1 MFVCP
6 NCFNDLELKKYI
18 EASPTKPGY
27 CDYCKSQ
34 NVPLFHIDEI
44 LDFFNELI
52 YLFEPRI
59 DGEEISIKI
68 QKEWDLFSD
77 VEIARSIISG
87 LAKYMNKTSLN
98 GKTKVDYIPELLQN
112 FEQWKDFKEKIRTE
126 KRYLLD
132 VDKLQE
138 LEWDSMF
145 SDVVEYKDDIPLFR
159 ARIHH
164 DEVLECLPCD
174 KMGAPHADK
183 VGNGRANPIGIPYLY
198 LSKEIDTTFYET
210 KALNKDELSVAEFR
224 VLDGETISL
233 VDFTEIPKIFGAFGS
248 VDLFSYVKKI
258 LLKNLISIDLSKPI
272 RRYDSELDYIPTQF
286 ICEYIRVVNKAD
298 GIIFSSSL
306 HKGGVNVVVFNM
318 DKVECKAVTKYIV
331 DDNELTFSVVD

>member
-18 EASPTKPGY
+18 EASLTKPGD

-34 NVPLFHIDEI
+34 NVPIFHINEI

-52 YLFEPRI
+52 YLFEPK
-59 DGEEISIKI
+59 DNGEEISLKI
-68 QKEWDLFSD
+68 QQEWDLFFD
-77 VEIARSIISG
+77 VEIARSIISD
-87 LAKYMNKTSLN
+87 LAKYLNKTSLN
-98 GKTKVDYIPELLQN
+98 GKTKVDYIPEILQN

-174 KMGAPHADK
+174 KMGAPPADK

-224 VLDGETISL
+224 ILEGETISL
-233 VDFTEIPKIFGAFGS
+233 VDFTEKPKLFGAFGS
-248 VDLFSYVKKI
+248 DSLYRYVKKI
-258 LLKNLISIDLSKPI
+258 LLKKLISLDLSKPI
-272 RRYDSELDYIPTQF
+272 RRYDSELDYVPTQF
-286 ICEYIRVVNKAD
+286 ICEYVRVINKAG
-298 GIIFSSSL
+298 GIIFDSSL
-306 HKGGVNVVVFNM
+306 HKGGVNVVVFDM
-318 DKVECKAVTKYIV
+318 EKVKCISVAKYII
-331 DDNELTFSVVD
+331 DDTNLIFLLKQ